1 MDNKKILINL
11 KSIRENAGLSLSQ
24 TSELTGVSKA
34 MLHQIEKGDSS
45 PTIATLWKLAKGFR
59 LPLTAF
65 LEDLVQ
71 TETTF
76 TPAPSE
82 TISFPDGLTI
92 HTIFPFDPRFGSETF
107 CLVLEPGQTHLSNAH
122 VCGVVEDVFVIRGE
136 MEVLFD
142 GEWTAYK
149 TGDGLRFNADQPH
162 GYRNQSSQPVQFH
175 NVMHYSKLAGISS

>member
-76 TPAPSE
+76 TPALSRWADH
-82 TISFPDGLTI
+82 S
-92 HTIFPFDPRFGSETF
+92 H
-107 CLVLEPGQTHLSNAH
+107 HLS
-122 VCGVVEDVFVIRGE
+122 I
-136 MEVLFD
+136 
-142 GEWTAYK
+142 
-149 TGDGLRFNADQPH
+149 
-162 GYRNQSSQPVQFH
+162 
-175 NVMHYSKLAGISS
+175 